1 MTTNEIA
8 NKYLKDEQILWQG
21 EPKNVPI
28 FHKSDIFILPFTIL
42 FGGFLIAYAV
52 ISAIMMIAGQGIW
65 FSLVGI
71 TFLLMGIYILFLR
84 LWYRKKRIKRQR
96 YFVTNKRVFAFD
108 TLRDDVLFD
117 IPLNETDLYL
127 GHKSLILTDVT
138 NATGDFVY
146 NLGLDIFFRKF
157 AHETPAFKYIND
169 EIQAVSK
176 IIVTN
181 SKKVVETDNDE
192 LFI

>member
-21 EPKNVPI
+21 EPKNVPL
-28 FHKSDIFILPFTIL
+28 FHKSDILILPFTIL

-52 ISAIMMIAGQGIW
+52 ISAIMMFAGQGIW

-71 TFLLMGIYILFLR
+71 TFLLMGIYIVFLR

-96 YFVTNKRVFAFD
+96 YFVTSKRVFAFD

-157 AHETPAFKYIND
+157 AHETPAFRYID
-169 EIQAVSK
+169 DIAGVSK

-181 SKKVVETDNDE
+181 SKKVVEVENDE